1 MGNFGKCSKHRK
13 ASEFSKGDRV
23 RIVCVGGRAF
33 SGLCKHLSE
42 IGEVIGIYSRKTGFG
57 IYEDTALNGG
67 VIDVG
72 FCKEGC
78 GGHYFVPRA
87 LEKVG

>member
-1 MGNFGKCSKHRK
+1 MGDLGRCSKHRK

-57 IYEDTALNGG
+57 IYEDTALKM
-67 VIDVG
+67 VVSLMSV
-72 FCKEGC
+72 FAKR
-78 GGHYFVPRA
+78 VWRA
-87 LEKVG
+87 LFCPACP